1 MAEVEAKVEKLCRGM
16 LIMAQQADT
25 ARAAAAAKLVRYI
38 TSDSIHGASACLCA
52 VCHFVSF
59 LACCRSLYYCV
70 FFEPMSLCAL

>member
-52 VCHFVSF
+52 VCH
-59 LACCRSLYYCV
+59 
-70 FFEPMSLCAL
+70 